1 MLFYLTNT
9 VLDIIWGSTFW
20 ILKKTTSGV
29 YYLVWGDD
37 TPRLENGENDA
48 IIITKEDI
56 ENDEKIQ
63 ELLTNTTNQAEQ
75 IKLLTSKN
83 DGIWYDITSSAVDG
97 NVINRQIQKNIEIC
111 KSYNFEEGSKEFNQ
125 CILKLIELELPKIL
139 LMNEN

>member
-37 TPRLENGENDA
+37 TPRLENGEYDA

-56 ENDEKIQ
+56 ENDEKEMNKIYRAIGK
-63 ELLTNTTNQAEQ
+63 NTY
-75 IKLLTSKN
+75 LTSEIKH
-83 DGIWYDITSSAVDG
+83 DIAL
-97 NVINRQIQKNIEIC
+97 
-111 KSYNFEEGSKEFNQ
+111 
-125 CILKLIELELPKIL
+125 LK
-139 LMNEN
+139 